1 MVKWTL
7 VLIYGRLRITAFSQ
21 GKIIFEIQMR
31 ILFNEVPGEIFTYSS
46 FSRSVKKK
54 WVTSGFGLKVIL
66 GGYLFVSGHCTLQL
80 SFETRY
86 KIAYGESD
94 WNCCCSSLIHIPFIN
109 TIDELAEIVE
119 GWRYL

>member
-54 WVTSGFGLKVIL
+54 WVTSGFGLKVML
-66 GGYLFVSGHCTLQL
+66 GGSLFVSGHCTLQI
-80 SFETRY
+80 SCETIS
-86 KIAYGESD
+86 KIA
-94 WNCCCSSLIHIPFIN
+94 
-109 TIDELAEIVE
+109 
-119 GWRYL
+119 